1 MSDYRRLISYIYEYE
16 GKEKGKN
23 VGFVKLEARN
33 GQCRLNLS
41 VKKVYM
47 GSSAIGV
54 FLLSKAGTEV
64 FLGNIFIRS
73 GAGEFRAVVDA
84 KNVEG
89 NGGGLDTYYGL
100 TIHDVKNPW
109 RSYTTIWEDAVEPE
123 TLPGSLPGDQG
134 KGDTVKMLPAQ
145 EILPGSPVQSEE
157 EPVMAVASV
166 VREIEA
172 EIAREEE
179 RRSREEMILDPASA
193 PEMLPVGP
201 SAPPVPEEL
210 PYSPPPAP
218 FIPEGPAAAPA
229 PSVVPAPEGLPGR
242 PSAPPVPEEL
252 PVRPPAPPVPEEL
265 PAGPSAPKEIP
276 DGPEA
281 PVFPEE
287 LPPAPAP
294 GVSPAEPVRP
304 VPYPEGDPPA
314 PVSRADGAPPE
325 RIFRAGGSRSEP
337 VSRADGAPSEPVSRA
352 EGGSSELVSR
362 AEGGPSVPVSSPA
375 GSPAA
380 AASRPGTAL
389 PEHDSRP
396 AEARKPGPNPPSPA
410 SRPGDSRPGAGTA
423 PPSGQAAP
431 EKDSPLSRSPELE
444 NPEVLKYLQETEDVT
459 ADPEKLWQ
467 ELRKSYPK
475 IQPFDYENGCEILTI
490 RPQDI
495 GRLPRESWVYGNNS
509 FLLHGYYNFRYI
521 ILFRLGNKDGR
532 ARYLIGVPGHY
543 YSSEKY
549 MASMFGFPNFV
560 LSKKQ
565 PPNDGRFGYWYTDI
579 RVR

>member
-134 KGDTVKMLPAQ
+134 NGDTVKMLPAQ
-145 EILPGSPVQSEE
+145 EILPGSPDQSEE

-201 SAPPVPEEL
+201 TAP
-210 PYSPPPAP
+210 S
-218 FIPEGPAAAPA
+218 IPEGPAAAPEPA
-229 PSVVPAPEGLPGR
+229 VVPAPEELPGR

-252 PVRPPAPPVPEEL
+252 PARPPVLPVPEEL
-265 PAGPSAPKEIP
+265 PARPPAPKETP
-276 DGPEA
+276 DEPETL
-281 PVFPEE
+281 VFPEE

-294 GVSPAEPVRP
+294 GISPAEPVRR

-314 PVSRADGAPPE
+314 PVSRA
-325 RIFRAGGSRSEP
+325 
-337 VSRADGAPSEPVSRA
+337 
-352 EGGSSELVSR
+352 EGGHPFRFPVRQAALPLLLP
-362 AEGGPSVPVSSPA
+362 GPGRLCRSMTP
-375 GSPAA
+375 GLR
-380 AASRPGTAL
+380 RPGSLGQTRRLPLPGPETAARGL
-389 PEHDSRP
+389 EQLRRP
-396 AEARKPGPNPPSPA
+396 AR
-410 SRPGDSRPGAGTA
+410 
-423 PPSGQAAP
+423 
-431 EKDSPLSRSPELE
+431 LSRKRILPFPALRSW
-444 NPEVLKYLQETEDVT
+444 KTRRSS
-459 ADPEKLWQ
+459 DPS
-467 ELRKSYPK
+467 RK
-475 IQPFDYENGCEILTI
+475 Q
-490 RPQDI
+490 R
-495 GRLPRESWVYGNNS
+495 
-509 FLLHGYYNFRYI
+509 
-521 ILFRLGNKDGR
+521 
-532 ARYLIGVPGHY
+532 
-543 YSSEKY
+543 
-549 MASMFGFPNFV
+549 M
-560 LSKKQ
+560 
-565 PPNDGRFGYWYTDI
+565 
-579 RVR
+579 

>member
-134 KGDTVKMLPAQ
+134 NGDTVKMLPAQ
-145 EILPGSPVQSEE
+145 EILPGSPDQSEE

-193 PEMLPVGP
+193 PEMLPVGLAAP
-201 SAPPVPEEL
+201 S
-210 PYSPPPAP
+210 
-218 FIPEGPAAAPA
+218 IPEGPAAAPE
-229 PSVVPAPEGLPGR
+229 PSVVPAPAELPGR

-252 PVRPPAPPVPEEL
+252 PARPPVLPVPEEL
-265 PAGPSAPKEIP
+265 PARPPAPKETP
-276 DGPEA
+276 DEPET

-294 GVSPAEPVRP
+294 GISPAEPVRR

-314 PVSRADGAPPE
+314 PVSRA
-325 RIFRAGGSRSEP
+325 
-337 VSRADGAPSEPVSRA
+337 
-352 EGGSSELVSR
+352 EGGSS
-362 AEGGPSVPVSSPA
+362 VPVSRPA
-375 GSPAA
+375 GSPPA
-380 AASRPGTAL
+380 AASRPGTTL

-396 AEARKPGPNPPSPA
+396 AEARKPGPNPSSPA
-410 SRPGDSRPGAGTA
+410 SRPGDRRPGAETA

-431 EKDSPLSRSPELE
+431 EKDSSLSHSPELE
-444 NPEVLKYLQETEDVT
+444 NPEVLRYLQETEDVT

-475 IQPFDYENGCEILTI
+475 IQPFDYESGCEILTI